1 MSQGKE
7 AVAASPG
14 GDVAAARQERIDRLW
29 LDVYQRLTAGVGH
42 ELRNSLNGVAV
53 NLEVV
58 RSRSGREGVAAAA
71 LGSFAASA
79 SEQLEHV
86 IAITEALVAL
96 GRPARSPAT
105 IGRFADQVARL
116 LRPALVATGGTLDL
130 VVEGEGTTR
139 VPADAARLL
148 VAAAMTAAVEGAGL
162 QAGGGG
168 AVQCRVRP
176 AGGVELTIEGRFA
189 SAPRL
194 AAEIERAAAELAVGV
209 RSASSSITLTFPAQG
224 G

>member
-1 MSQGKE
+1 MSEGTG
-7 AVAASPG
+7 AIAASGTG
-14 GDVAAARQERIDRLW
+14 GAAAARQERIDRLW

-58 RSRSGREGVAAAA
+58 RTRSGREGVAATA

-86 IAITEALVAL
+86 ITITEALVAL

-116 LRPALVATGGTLDL
+116 LRPPLSASGGTLDL

-139 VPADAARLL
+139 VPADGARLL
-148 VAAAMTAAVEGAGL
+148 VAATMIAAADAAGADR
-162 QAGGGG
+162 GGGG
-168 AVQCRVRP
+168 EVRCRVRP
-176 AGGVELTIEGRFA
+176 AGGVELRVEGRFA
-189 SAPRL
+189 SPPRL
-194 AAEIERAAAELAVGV
+194 ASETERAAAELAVGV
-209 RSASSSITLTFPAQG
+209 HGTADGITLTFPAQG

>member
-1 MSQGKE
+1 MSEGTG
-7 AVAASPG
+7 AVAASAAG
-14 GDVAAARQERIDRLW
+14 GAAAARQERIDRLW

-58 RSRSGREGVAAAA
+58 RTRSGREGVAAAA
-71 LGSFAASA
+71 LGSFATSA

-86 IAITEALVAL
+86 ITITEALVAL

-116 LRPALVATGGTLDL
+116 LRPPLEASGGTLDL

-139 VPADAARLL
+139 VAADAARLF
-148 VAAAMTAAVEGAGL
+148 VAAAMIAAADAAGT
-162 QAGGGG
+162 QGGE
-168 AVQCRVRP
+168 VRCRVRP
-176 AGGVELTIEGRFA
+176 AAGVELRVEGRFA
-189 SAPRL
+189 SPPRL
-194 AAEIERAAAELAVGV
+194 AGEMERAAAELAVDVHGTTDG
-209 RSASSSITLTFPAQG
+209 ITLRFPAQG

>member
-1 MSQGKE
+1 MSRGKE
-7 AVAASPG
+7 AVAVSQG
-14 GDVAAARQERIDRLW
+14 GGAAAARQERIDRLW

-116 LRPALVATGGTLDL
+116 LRPPLAATGGTLDL
-130 VVEGEGTTR
+130 AVEGEGTTR

-148 VAAAMTAAVEGAGL
+148 VAAAMTAAADGAGL

-168 AVQCRVRP
+168 EMKCRVRP
-176 AGGVELTIEGRFA
+176 VDGVELRIEGRFA
-189 SAPRL
+189 SSPRL
-194 AAEIERAAAELAVGV
+194 AAEMERAAIEQAVGV
-209 RSASSSITLTFPAQG
+209 ESTPGSITLTFPASG